1 MVFDAILIENEKVS
15 SLVVISAFGSVY
27 LVGVFLTFLDSLGN
41 VGITNTTDIS
51 VSGNYNCNSAS
62 PSGCWFKIQM
72 TYTGGAATQAN
83 DTTTWDASIA
93 GDPVRLVK

>member
-1 MVFDAILIENEKVS
+1 MPTSTVTGCTVS
-15 SLVVISAFGSVY
+15 GITSNNYSSGFNGVLVVA
-27 LVGVFLTFLDSLGN
+27 
-41 VGITNTTDIS
+41 DIS